1 MDTLRLEPAPGI
13 TCFRQP
19 MGARHLQFYAL
30 ADGDGFTLW
39 DTALP
44 GVVTGWQDAGQ
55 LGRVDRAIIS
65 HADAD
70 HLGDTAALRTRNSHL
85 QVLCHAADRHWIE
98 FHTVLAAARYDH
110 ARPEHSFG
118 YDAATLQGLRD
129 ACGPDFLIDA
139 TLADGDVMTIGDRHW
154 TVLHVPGHSPG
165 HLALWSPDD
174 GILLASDAVLGF
186 GPPTPAGIPSM
197 PSTHQFVAAYLAT
210 IARLAE
216 LPVSLVLTAHWPF
229 MTAQDFR
236 GFLALSRQRVD
247 FDLETILAAC
257 RPQPQS
263 FADLIVILNERF
275 RTWPESEDTH
285 YMYALSGSLEYL
297 LAQGA
302 LARHEGLYVA
312 TP

>member
-1 MDTLRLEPAPGI
+1 MDTLHLDPAPGI

-30 ADGDGFTLW
+30 VDGDGFTLW

-44 GVVTGWQDAGQ
+44 GVVTGWQDTGQ

-70 HLGDTAALRTRNSHL
+70 HLGDTAALRTRNPRL

-98 FHTVLAAARYDH
+98 FHAALATARYDH
-110 ARPEHSFG
+110 ARAEHDFG
-118 YDAATLQGLRD
+118 YDAATLQGLHQ
-129 ACGPDFLIDA
+129 ACGPDFPIDA
-139 TLADGDVMTIGDRHW
+139 TLADGDVLAIGGRQW

-165 HLALWSPDD
+165 HLALWSSVD

-197 PSTHQFVAAYLAT
+197 PSTHQFIANYLAT

-216 LPVSLVLTAHWPF
+216 LPVALVLTAHWPF

-236 GFLALSRQRVD
+236 GFLAQSRQRVT
-247 FDLETILAAC
+247 FDLETIITAC
-257 RPQPQS
+257 RQGPQG
-263 FADLIVILNERF
+263 FADLVAILNERF

-297 LAQGA
+297 MAQGA
-302 LARHEGLYVA
+302 LAKRDGLYVA
-312 TP
+312 S